1 MLQSYIVRETP
12 KDKEN
17 EREEAWKHFDKIAKT
32 LQNGM
37 EYISPKWDRI
47 LICQNRGYQLSI
59 YKAENPNKPLTPN
72 NNVKSE
78 YTLWRDLMSPLDTKK
93 YNLTTRKYKNNDG
106 KLIQTSEEVS
116 RPLNLKEINEC
127 LSNFDKRLK
136 EGNIAIQQKNDAKF
150 KKMQELAYEQEGKDK
165 DEAEQLYNNL
175 MNDDISVA

>member
-1 MLQSYIVRETP
+1 
-12 KDKEN
+12 
-17 EREEAWKHFDKIAKT
+17 
-32 LQNGM
+32 
-37 EYISPKWDRI
+37 
-47 LICQNRGYQLSI
+47 
-59 YKAENPNKPLTPN
+59 
-72 NNVKSE
+72 
-78 YTLWRDLMSPLDTKK
+78 MSPLDTKK